1 VEKMNGSNL
10 VAPVQGKISDIQKIS
25 TKQGPLYKHII
36 IAPAKEEYGFPNTVA
51 VIHSDTLGSVGE
63 VVTALV
69 AVRGRVNRKGDA
81 RYYNH
86 ELWVSKEV

>member
-1 VEKMNGSNL
+1 MEKLNGTNL
-10 VAPVQGKISDIQKIS
+10 CAPVQGKLLNIEKIS
-25 TKQGPLYKHII
+25 TKNGPLFKHII
-36 IAPAKEEYGFPNTVA
+36 VAPAKEEYGYPNTVA

-63 VVTALV
+63 IVSALV

-86 ELWVSKEV
+86 ELWVSKGE